1 MGAAS
6 FPIFDQRESL
16 RGALTASIIFHV
28 LLALSAVVYAFWG
41 ARLGKGWGI
50 NINAGAAVRVKTVAS
65 LPGVPLPMPK
75 ITTPNTVAVENPGL
89 YKPETVP
96 NPPAAPLT
104 GQEIPKF
111 KEAIKPPKPKASAK
125 KRIEKE
131 QKVSANP
138 RIQPK
143 EKIEPPPNAIPY
155 GQGGKPTMSYSAT
168 TTPSGALALGIGQ
181 QDFGERY
188 GWYVQAVKNRVSSN
202 WLLSMISPSLLS
214 APRVYVDFDIN
225 RDGSISNA
233 QVKQS
238 SGIPEVDRSALRA
251 VLASSPLAPLPAD
264 YPGNKVSVEVYFDL
278 KR

>member
-28 LLALSAVVYAFWG
+28 LLALSALVYAFWG
-41 ARLGKGWGI
+41 ARAGKGWGI
-50 NINAGAAVRVKTVAS
+50 NINTGAAVRVKTVAS
-65 LPGVPLPMPK
+65 LPGMPLPMPK

-96 NPPAAPLT
+96 KPPSSLMNA
-104 GQEIPKF
+104 QEIPKF
-111 KEAIKPPKPKASAK
+111 KEAVKPPKPKVLANP
-125 KRIEKE
+125 RI
-131 QKVSANP
+131 QPKVLANP

-155 GQGGKPTMSYSAT
+155 GQGGKPTMSYSPA
-168 TTPSGALALGIGQ
+168 TTPSGEIALGIGQ

-225 RDGSISNA
+225 RDGRISNA

-264 YPGNKVSVEVYFDL
+264 YSGNKVSVEVYFDL